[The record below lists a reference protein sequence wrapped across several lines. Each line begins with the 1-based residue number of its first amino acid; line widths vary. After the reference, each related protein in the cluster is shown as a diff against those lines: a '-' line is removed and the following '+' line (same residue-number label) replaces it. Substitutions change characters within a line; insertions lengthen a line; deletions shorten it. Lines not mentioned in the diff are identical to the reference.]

1 MGSELYAHFSLGR
14 QGIESDELRELAE
27 ESGSAELSSEDETIV
42 ARLDVASR
50 VRHGEE
56 AELWLDVS
64 KLHFFDLDSGR
75 SLTAG
80 TREPEAAPA

>member
-1 MGSELYAHFSLGR
+1 VSSPRSPGRPRDAASGVR
-14 QGIESDELRELAE
+14 QGQ
-27 ESGSAELSSEDETIV
+27 
-42 ARLDVASR
+42 
-50 VRHGEE
+50 E

-75 SLTAG
+75 SLTAE

>member
-1 MGSELYAHFSLGR
+1 MGSELYAHFSLER
-14 QGIESDELRELAE
+14 QRIESDELRELAE